1 MKRIFVRYV
10 SHEIRTPLNTAFLGL
25 QLLKSEAMEQL
36 SIDTID
42 DIKLSIDIA
51 VNMLND
57 LLVYEK
63 LEGNIMQLHCNNIR
77 IQELIADTIRPF
89 TLQVARELFI

>member
-25 QLLKSEAMEQL
+25 QLLKSEAAEQS

-42 DIKLSIDIA
+42 EIKLSIDIA
-51 VNMLND
+51 VNILND

-63 LEGNIMQLHCNNIR
+63 LEGNIMELHCKNIQ

-89 TLQVARELFI
+89 TLQVESDI